1 MSYKPGPQYLNL
13 SEYVLGEKCTNPST
27 NPDSKIE
34 NYGSFSI
41 SAAVRYPYNPSYYGL
56 APQPYLTGV
65 S

>member
-13 SEYVLGEKCTNPST
+13 SEYVSGEKCNTET
-27 NPDSKIE
+27 NPDQKAE

-41 SAAVRYPYNPSYYGL
+41 SSAVRYPYNLSYYGL
-56 APQPYLTGV
+56 APKPYLAGV

>member
-13 SEYVLGEKCTNPST
+13 SEYVAGEKCTNM
-27 NPDSKIE
+27 NPDSKTE

-41 SAAVRYPYNPSYYGL
+41 SAAVRYPFNASYYGL
-56 APQPYLTGV
+56 APKPYLAGV